1 MPWLKR
7 FISDGS
13 ARCRRRARPSWPGTA
28 AKPGRTATPAG
39 RSARPVRRLPGEQRQ
54 RGEGHHPGL
63 GIDQLQRRAA
73 EHAEAPR
80 RLRAVDA
87 ARAAEQAP
95 GQVAEP
101 ADAKPG
107 EPLLEQRIA
116 SQQLAQAEP
125 EQQDQRRHRRAGA
138 EHDRPGGGQAVALA
152 VAQDQDVGRS
162 GVIEATTANSR
173 KGTRDCMDGLLWRGA
188 FILATRRASVWK
200 LGALPAV
207 GRRGHP

>member
-7 FISDGS
+7 FIQ
-13 ARCRRRARPSWPGTA
+13 RRRAQQPRAADAEQGPTGQARQRNQEEQQCQQADPPGLSGA
-28 AKPGRTATPAG
+28 F
-39 RSARPVRRLPGEQRQ
+39 PGEQCQ

-101 ADAKPG
+101 ADAEPG
-107 EPLLEQRIA
+107 EPLLEQRMA

-162 GVIEATTANSR
+162 GGDR
-173 KGTRDCMDGLLWRGA
+173 GDDGEQQEGHEGLHGRAPVAWEPSSW
-188 FILATRRASVWK
+188 RRAGPQSGSWVHC
-200 LGALPAV
+200 
-207 GRRGHP
+207 RR